1 MAYIVNESSQ
11 NRVKMEMSPSAFK
24 PKMCALTYLCQ
35 MGLLERD
42 VGARILGFSP
52 ILMGYL
58 RQVTARGWIRTNVQY
73 TLSCV
78 KYTVR
83 GKPLYNKRNSAQCS
97 VMTYKGGM
105 VGG

>member
-1 MAYIVNESSQ
+1 MALGYRIGLCSNFHYTENRDRKYGCQEVFRQAVMAYIVNESSQ

-52 ILMGYL
+52 YFDGL
-58 RQVTARGWIRTNVQY
+58 
-73 TLSCV
+73 
-78 KYTVR
+78 
-83 GKPLYNKRNSAQCS
+83 P
-97 VMTYKGGM
+97 
-105 VGG
+105 